1 MSSNIS
7 SNLSTLFTK
16 DTSTVMSSNTNSP
29 ADMNSVT
36 ANSSPTEGVMEQYFV
51 LERKARSYFTLA
63 EISQSQQIRGLSNSK
78 ENKSRAQWCS
88 FIVAVGNKLGFPQ
101 NTITTAQI
109 LFNRFYLFH
118 PEKDFSTA
126 NQKSDLS
133 ITCLFVATKIEETYK
148 KLRDILVEAYKVR
161 HPELTD
167 VNGEN
172 QMFEDQR
179 RRVIQIERLVVET
192 ICFDFHIWPPHQ
204 LLMKFVKKLK
214 GDKFLAVKAYNI
226 LNECYKT
233 TLCLRFPPNALAAA
247 SILLASK
254 LLHKE
259 NFPENRGSIPWYTV
273 FLCRIEDIE
282 EICKLLL
289 DHFILEASLD
299 KDDPLNSEYMRIR
312 FSINSVPSSH
322 DLITEN
328 PQPLMPTVEGEQK
341 HYTVRYMFSLSSQYM
356 TID

>member
-1 MSSNIS
+1 
-7 SNLSTLFTK
+7 
-16 DTSTVMSSNTNSP
+16 MSSNTNSP

-88 FIVAVGNKLGFPQ
+88 FIVASVEVNNPQ

-172 QMFEDQR
+172 Q
-179 RRVIQIERLVVET
+179 RLVVET

-214 GDKFLAVKAYNI
+214 
-226 LNECYKT
+226 
-233 TLCLRFPPNALAAA
+233 AAA

-273 FLCRIEDIE
+273 FLCKIEDIE